1 MRGYILVLMLG
12 LLPPAAMA
20 ADEVVVS
27 PLKSAGEIA
36 YYPKLTSFPDPQIR
50 DRVNKIL
57 AGYGLKQSQDRR
69 DCFKQLREQHL
80 QKDKD
85 SFYTAIEVTY
95 ISRRFLSLS
104 VNGSYYCGGAYPV
117 NDAASPITMDLT
129 HGVEVDWKK
138 SFKPGFLSVANAKTG
153 ETRLGKLAGLY
164 RARYAKIRTGKDD
177 QECRDEMGSEEFLD
191 VSLWLDRAQGGLV
204 IEPQLAHVVQA
215 CEELVV
221 FSGNELAPYIADP
234 NLLADLR
241 ELAAAKRAKN

>member
-12 LLPPAAMA
+12 LLAPAAMA

-69 DCFKQLREQHL
+69 DCFKQLQEQHM

-104 VNGSYYCGGAYPV
+104 VDGSYYCGGAYPV
-117 NDAASPITMDLT
+117 NGAASPITMDLT

-138 SFKPGFLSVANAKTG
+138 PFKPGFLSVADPKTG
-153 ETRLGKLAGLY
+153 KTTVGKLAGLY
-164 RARYAKIRTGKDD
+164 RARYAKIRTDKDD
-177 QECRDEMGSEEFLD
+177 QECRDAIGSEEFLD
-191 VSLWLDRAQGGLV
+191 VTLRLDRAQGGLV
-204 IEPQLAHVVQA
+204 IDPQLAHVVQA
-215 CEELVV
+215 CDEDIV
-221 FSGNELAPYIADP
+221 FSEAELAPYIADP

-241 ELAAAKRAKN
+241 DLGASSRAKH